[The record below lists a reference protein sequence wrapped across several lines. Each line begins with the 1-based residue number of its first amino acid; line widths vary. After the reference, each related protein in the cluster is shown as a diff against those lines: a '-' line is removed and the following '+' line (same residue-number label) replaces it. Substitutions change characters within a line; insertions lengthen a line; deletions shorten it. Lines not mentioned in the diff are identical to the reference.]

1 MWISK
6 SSFLVFLKYNTHHGL
21 FFINVLVMLTQW
33 IIHSK
38 WNIVNNFL
46 SDLISSFPSQN
57 LGTKSTIM
65 QQVSTNSS
73 VLITTVAGILNLDL
87 CKYLQSLLQP
97 VPHFIESLS
106 FTDLNNWECQ
116 IYVNLRT
123 ASVCMKVLADF
134 EVAYGTWCIDAS
146 QKTQRRSTRLIKCF
160 NQFYQ
165 YTTNNTIWQEHL
177 WAWSIS

>member
-33 IIHSK
+33 ISHSK
-38 WNIVNNFL
+38 WNIVINFL

-65 QQVSTNSS
+65 QQVNANSS

-97 VPHFIESLS
+97 VLHFIESLS
-106 FTDLNNWECQ
+106 FIYLNNWECQ

-134 EVAYGTWCIDAS
+134 EEKTITDWKLDEASRQLSLNSNGCI
-146 QKTQRRSTRLIKCF
+146 
-160 NQFYQ
+160 
-165 YTTNNTIWQEHL
+165 
-177 WAWSIS
+177 

>member
-1 MWISK
+1 M
-6 SSFLVFLKYNTHHGL
+6 
-21 FFINVLVMLTQW
+21 
-33 IIHSK
+33 
-38 WNIVNNFL
+38 NNFL

-65 QQVSTNSS
+65 QQVNANSS
-73 VLITTVAGILNLDL
+73 VLITTVAGILNLGL

-106 FTDLNNWECQ
+106 FTDLNDWECQ

-134 EVAYGTWCIDAS
+134 EEKTITDWKVDEASRQLSLNSNGCI
-146 QKTQRRSTRLIKCF
+146 
-160 NQFYQ
+160 
-165 YTTNNTIWQEHL
+165 
-177 WAWSIS
+177 